1 MLSPVEDAVSPE
13 ALHLEQI
20 LSSKTF
26 QKSETL
32 RTLLRYLWEH
42 RNDKL
47 SEYAIAIDALGRKQ
61 DFDSK
66 IDATVRVQILR
77 LRQRLAAYYE
87 AEGQSAGLKFVIPL
101 GTHQVQLIAPDA
113 ETASSLVNPPTEP
126 TVRVPAWVERTRP
139 TPPPSW
145 GKAMLLGLVAVCIAW
160 ATSFA
165 GHPYPPRNPQKQ
177 PPAFWKRFLDNGK
190 PTAIVLPV
198 PVFFT
203 WITGNSTLMV
213 RDIKINEFSR
223 SSDSAELVDL
233 EKRLGKPALA
243 QNYTVTSDTFASL
256 RMVRFFDA
264 NGVQALI
271 SAATASPDEMLDSEN
286 LIALGT
292 STSLEPFRGYLNE
305 LSFSLGGDQVIFDKT
320 LKSPGI
326 AFRSIHESD
335 ARTIYPGII
344 ALLPGRSSDGRILI
358 LQSLQ
363 TTGLVSFLTS
373 EDGLKELEKA
383 RAAAGNGPFFEAVVL
398 SEMEGTVALK
408 SKLAAFRPYRPA

>member
-1 MLSPVEDAVSPE
+1 MLSPVEDAISPE

-20 LSSKTF
+20 LSSRTF
-26 QKSETL
+26 GKSETL
-32 RTLLRYLWEH
+32 RTLFRYLWEH

-47 SEYAIAIDALGRKQ
+47 SEYAIAIDALGRKH

-101 GTHQVQLIAPDA
+101 GTHQVQLISPAA
-113 ETASSLVNPPTEP
+113 ETASSPIVPAIETDVL
-126 TVRVPAWVERTRP
+126 VPAWREHERP
-139 TPPPSW
+139 APLPSW
-145 GKAMLLGLVAVCIAW
+145 VKAMLLGLATVYLGW
-160 ATSFA
+160 ATGFA
-165 GHPYPPRNPQKQ
+165 GQPDPPRKPPKQ
-177 PPAFWKRFLDNGK
+177 PPAFWKQFLDNGK
-190 PTAIVLPV
+190 PTVIVLPV

-203 WITGNSTLMV
+203 WITSKSTLMA
-213 RDIKINEFSR
+213 RDIQVNEFSR
-223 SSDSAELVDL
+223 SSDSEEIVNL

-264 NGVQALI
+264 NGVQTLI

-292 STSLEPFRGYLNE
+292 STSLAPFRAYLDE
-305 LSFSLGGDQVIFDKT
+305 LSFSLGGDQTVFDKT
-320 LKSPGI
+320 RKPAGI
-326 AFRSIHESD
+326 AFKAVHESP
-335 ARTIYPGII
+335 ARAIYPGII
-344 ALLPGRSSDGRILI
+344 ALLPGKSSDGRILI

-363 TTGLVSFLTS
+363 TTGLVSYLTS
-373 EDGLKELEKA
+373 EEGLKELDKA
-383 RAAAGNGPFFEAVVL
+383 RAEAGQAAFFEAVVL
-398 SEMEGTVALK
+398 SEMEGTVPLK
-408 SKLAAFRPYRPA
+408 SRLAAFRPYRPA

>member
-1 MLSPVEDAVSPE
+1 
-13 ALHLEQI
+13 LHLEQI
-20 LSSKTF
+20 LSSRTF
-26 QKSETL
+26 HKSETL

-77 LRQRLAAYYE
+77 LRQRLASYYE
-87 AEGQSAGLKFVIPL
+87 AEGQPAGLKFVIPL

-113 ETASSLVNPPTEP
+113 ETASSLVNPATEN
-126 TVRVPAWVERTRP
+126 VLVPASRERIHP
-139 TPPPSW
+139 APAPSW
-145 GKAMLLGLVAVCIAW
+145 GKAMLLGAAAVYIAW
-160 ATSFA
+160 AFSFA
-165 GHPYPPRNPQKQ
+165 GRPYPPRSPQRQ

-203 WITGNSTLMV
+203 WIAGKSTLMV
-213 RDIKINEFSR
+213 RDININEFSR
-223 SSDSAELVDL
+223 SSDSAEIVDL

-243 QNYTVTSDTFASL
+243 QNYTVSSDTFASL

-264 NGVQALI
+264 YGVPALI

-292 STSLEPFRGYLNE
+292 STSLEPFRGYLDE
-305 LSFSLGGDQVIFDKT
+305 LSFSLGGDQQIFDKS

-326 AFRSIHESD
+326 AFQSIRESN

-344 ALLPGRSSDGRILI
+344 ALLPGKSSDGRILI

-373 EDGLKELEKA
+373 EEGLKELEKA
-383 RAAAGNGPFFEAVVL
+383 RAAAGNGPFFEAIVL
-398 SEMEGTVALK
+398 SEMEGTIALK
-408 SKLAAFRPYRPA
+408 SKLAAFRSCRPA